1 MRQSRVL
8 TVVLALVV
16 VAGTGCTTQQRR
28 AISEA
33 VVRNVVAFE
42 AAKEFKNHGYPIHD
56 HLVCKSKASRSDES
70 HVGVLCSGTT
80 TTGQTVAVAG
90 TADTITGL
98 EGQFVGLVNGN
109 QVFRETCLGC

>member
-8 TVVLALVV
+8 TVVFALVV
-16 VAGTGCTTQQRR
+16 AVGAGCTTQQRR

-56 HLVCKSKASRSDES
+56 HLVCKSKASRTDES
-70 HVGVLCSGTT
+70 HVGVFCSGTT

-98 EGQFVGLVNGN
+98 EGQFVGLVNGT